1 MCTAGQT
8 ASERRA
14 ARRDEIEYGKGAE
27 CRGIVERKP

>member
-8 ASERRA
+8 ASEKRA

-27 CRGIVERKP
+27 EKRGRGEE